1 MDALPE
7 LRILLVEDD
16 PLQSAKT
23 VAFLES
29 LGQKVLVAEDGD
41 KAVEHFDSDRPDLV
55 LMDVVLPG
63 IDGFE
68 ATRRIKQMST
78 DRWVPVIYLTI
89 LGSSSNLVEGLH
101 AGGDDYLVKPI
112 ELEILEAKL
121 RSVMRTL
128 SLYRALKDSRDE
140 LASMNAALLR
150 ANRELETFT
159 YAVAHDLKSPLRAI
173 NGYSSLFASTQAAT
187 LTDEGHDYL
196 TKIVH
201 GTEQMGE
208 LIDDLLEY
216 SRLERGAVHFER
228 IDVQHQAEALVDEF
242 RDEIERHG
250 AHIDVAA
257 HCREITADRNG
268 LTLILRNL
276 LGNALKFSANS
287 TPPHIEIGCISENGT
302 HRIWVRDNGI
312 GFDMRH
318 HDRIFDIFQRLHRSE
333 DYPGTGIGL
342 AIVRKAAQR
351 MGGRCWGI
359 SEPDKGAT
367 FYVEWPIAD
376 DPHPAEQQ
384 AL

>member
-23 VAFLES
+23 VAFLEN

-41 KAVEHFDSDRPDLV
+41 KAVARFCSDRPDLV

-68 ATRRIKQMST
+68 TTRRIKQMST

-89 LGSSSNLVEGLH
+89 LGSSCNLVEGLR

-121 RSVMRTL
+121 RSVIRTL

-140 LASMNAALLR
+140 LASINVALTR

-173 NGYSSLFASTQAAT
+173 NGYSSLFAATQAAT
-187 LTDEGHDYL
+187 LTDEGRDYL
-196 TKIVH
+196 KKIVR

-216 SRLERGAVHFER
+216 SRLERGAPHFER
-228 IDVQHQAEALVDEF
+228 IDVQQQAEALMAEF
-242 RDEIERHG
+242 RDEIDRHG
-250 AHIDVAA
+250 AHIDIAA
-257 HCREITADRNG
+257 CCREITADRNG
-268 LTLILRNL
+268 LTLALRNL
-276 LGNALKFSANS
+276 LGNALKFSADSN
-287 TPPHIEIGCISENGT
+287 PPHIEIGCTSENGM
-302 HRIWVRDNGI
+302 HRLWVRDNGI

-351 MGGRCWGI
+351 MGGRCWGV
-359 SEPDKGAT
+359 SEPDQGAT
-367 FYVEWPIAD
+367 FYLEWPIAD
-376 DPHPAEQQ
+376 DPHPAERQ

>member
-23 VAFLES
+23 VAFLEN
-29 LGQKVLVAEDGD
+29 LGQKVVVAEDGD
-41 KAVEHFDSDRPDLV
+41 KAVARFCSDTPDLV

-68 ATRRIKQMST
+68 TTRRIKQMCT

-89 LGSSSNLVEGLH
+89 LGSSCNLVEGLR

-121 RSVMRTL
+121 RSVIRTL
-128 SLYRALKDSRDE
+128 SLYRALEDSRDE
-140 LASMNAALLR
+140 LACSNAALTR

-187 LTDEGHDYL
+187 LTDEGRDYL
-196 TKIVH
+196 RKIVR

-216 SRLERGAVHFER
+216 SRLERGALHLER
-228 IDVQHQAEALVDEF
+228 IDVRHQAEALVAEF
-242 RDEIERHG
+242 RDEIERHD
-250 AHIDVAA
+250 AHIDIAA
-257 HCREITADRNG
+257 RCREITADRNG
-268 LTLILRNL
+268 LTLALRNL
-276 LGNALKFSANS
+276 LGNALKFSADSN
-287 TPPHIEIGCISENGT
+287 PPRIEIGCTSENGM

-351 MGGRCWGI
+351 MGGRCWAV
-359 SEPDKGAT
+359 SEQHKGAT
-367 FYVEWPIAD
+367 FYLEWPIAD
-376 DPHPAEQQ
+376 GPHPA
-384 AL
+384 